1 MNAVVREHALPGRI
15 LLRSLP
21 AVPAVSWYQYAPA
34 QPQAGAPIIV
44 AMHGISRNAREQA
57 ALFLP
62 VAQRHRCVLIA
73 PRFDREHYRG
83 FQQLGLDGAGR
94 RADLDLLAIL
104 SHVADELGVPAGPV
118 HIAGFSGGAQFA
130 HRFALLY
137 PERVARL
144 VLGAAGWYT
153 WPDESLAYPYGMGAG
168 GGLAAPVAS
177 ERLCRIPMLVAVGT
191 RDTQRDRSLRSDEQL
206 DALQGRT
213 RVERARRWVAAI
225 NTVAASHGLA
235 PAAELALI
243 RGCGHSFKQMM
254 TRGGLAG
261 LALRFLLAPLPP
273 TQ

>member
-1 MNAVVREHALPGRI
+1 MNAVIREHVLPGRI
-15 LLRSLP
+15 VLRSLP
-21 AVPAVSWYQYAPA
+21 DVPAVSWYQYAPS
-34 QPQAGAPIIV
+34 QPQPDAPIVV

-73 PRFDREHYRG
+73 PRFDREHFRG

-94 RADLDLLAIL
+94 RADLDLLTVL
-104 SHVADELGVPAGPV
+104 GHVTGQLGLPAGPV
-118 HIAGFSGGAQFA
+118 HVAGFSGGAQFA
-130 HRFALLY
+130 HRFALLH

-153 WPDESLAYPYGMGAG
+153 WPDESLAYPYGMAAG
-168 GGLAAPVAS
+168 GGLAAPVAA
-177 ERLCRIPMLVAVGT
+177 ERLCRIPTLVAVGS

-213 RVERARRWVAAI
+213 RVERARNWVAAI
-225 NTVAASHGLA
+225 NAAAAGRGL
-235 PAAELALI
+235 PPKAELALI

-261 LALRFLLAPLPP
+261 LALRFFLAPLPP
-273 TQ
+273 TV